1 MPLLGTRVYIAAQ
14 YADQS
19 VSVFLVKNLLGI
31 IFGIVEVYDCSYE
44 YHEFCKG
51 KGDFVDINPQAEVKE
66 NHDITGSSDDTDA
79 ELHQI
84 HTNSNGNGDA
94 KKLNGIESNDVT
106 LNETSSNQDRTEG
119 SF

>member
-51 KGDFVDINPQAEVKE
+51 KGDFVDISPQAEVKE

-79 ELHQI
+79 ELHQ
-84 HTNSNGNGDA
+84 TNVNSNGNG
-94 KKLNGIESNDVT
+94 KVEKLNGIESQNVT
-106 LNETSSNQDRTEG
+106 LSETNGTLERTEG

>member
-31 IFGIVEVYDCSYE
+31 IFGVVEVYDCSYE

-51 KGDFVDINPQAEVKE
+51 KGDFVDINPQAEAKE
-66 NHDITGSSDDTDA
+66 NHDITGSSDDADA
-79 ELHQI
+79 ELHQT
-84 HTNSNGNGDA
+84 HTSSNGNGDA
-94 KKLNGIESNDVT
+94 KKLNGIESTDVT